1 MTSEAP
7 TAHDDR
13 PAVLV
18 LCNTLH
24 APAVDGIGKVRL
36 EITRRYRSVRP
47 IVLTGRLEDQR
58 QEPPYPVEVHRAPL
72 DGDGPLSRLRSSL
85 LHRLTNV
92 MLQRAVSMVLPA
104 LRLCS
109 RYDVGVVVCG
119 NSNLG
124 FVGYLINRLRGV
136 PYVVEVYNSGD
147 PVIDGKYGRFSGLM
161 SRLIL
166 KHAAGI
172 VGNSNAV
179 RDHIRNSAPDSE
191 RVHVV
196 RLGVDDSVF
205 SPGPGKPPEELGAQL
220 RGRRVLLSVS
230 RLVERKGNDTA
241 IRALPAIAETVA
253 DVVYVIVG
261 DGPDRGR
268 LRELASDLGVGDR
281 VLFAGER
288 HGVELV
294 GLYRSCDLFLM
305 LSRGP
310 EGLPLTLVEA
320 AACGKPVIVG
330 DLIGQRE
337 AVEDGVTGRLVPLD
351 SPESVSAACTQLL
364 TDAGLAE
371 AMGRAG
377 RARAQSMSWDQAAAA
392 SEKLLLSVMGAD
404 RRRVADATR

>member
-1 MTSEAP
+1 M
-7 TAHDDR
+7 
-13 PAVLV
+13 
-18 LCNTLH
+18 
-24 APAVDGIGKVRL
+24 
-36 EITRRYRSVRP
+36 
-47 IVLTGRLEDQR
+47 
-58 QEPPYPVEVHRAPL
+58 
-72 DGDGPLSRLRSSL
+72 
-85 LHRLTNV
+85 
-92 MLQRAVSMVLPA
+92 
-104 LRLCS
+104 
-109 RYDVGVVVCG
+109 
-119 NSNLG
+119 
-124 FVGYLINRLRGV
+124 
-136 PYVVEVYNSGD
+136 
-147 PVIDGKYGRFSGLM
+147 
-161 SRLIL
+161 
-166 KHAAGI
+166 
-172 VGNSNAV
+172 
-179 RDHIRNSAPDSE
+179 
-191 RVHVV
+191 
-196 RLGVDDSVF
+196 
-205 SPGPGKPPEELGAQL
+205 
-220 RGRRVLLSVS
+220 
-230 RLVERKGNDTA
+230 ERKGNDTA